1 MGRSRF
7 KEASLESLGWGEG
20 AFFGRRGNEG
30 GRCQTVTGIKICAA
44 EARGSKRCSKTFQ
57 SLCTDWL
64 CAVGDDFPGAEVK
77 GSLLLRRNFTYAE
90 IVSKIWSTT
99 ISCSFTRNGL

>member
-1 MGRSRF
+1 MGLILFQES
-7 KEASLESLGWGEG
+7 SLESLGCGEDT
-20 AFFGRRGNEG
+20 FFARRDNERG
-30 GRCQTVTGIKICAA
+30 LCQTVTGIKICAT